1 MWCGWPVHTLRT
13 LLLIRSI
20 AISGLLVM
28 LKITAAWL
36 WRGCGDGLGGSGGR
50 VVVVVVVHATWW
62 WWWWL
67 YMQRGGGGG
76 VIEQFLGV
84 TNDAQILNPATR
96 QSSTSTSIPG
106 TWKLA

>member
-28 LKITAAWL
+28 VEITAAWL

-50 VVVVVVVHATWW
+50 VVVVVVVHATC
-62 WWWWL
+62 
-67 YMQRGGGGG
+67 GGGGG
-76 VIEQFLGV
+76 CTCNVV
-84 TNDAQILNPATR
+84 VVVV
-96 QSSTSTSIPG
+96 
-106 TWKLA
+106 